1 VLKIVEVLK
10 IVVVELLGKMV
21 LVLQK
26 MVLLLQLRYLK
37 TF

>member
-1 VLKIVEVLK
+1 LLEKTVLLEVL
-10 IVVVELLGKMV
+10 EKMV
-21 LVLQK
+21 EVLQK